1 MSRLQL
7 GRQSGER
14 DETWRLCVS
23 DVSLST
29 GKVWAKFDDFDFGV
43 FLRARSNL
51 RRAMRF
57 RDARATSRHRK
68 KCVFQIRSVNKL
80 AGGDI
85 ALAVFDS
92 AIDAP
97 CRMNITI

>member
-1 MSRLQL
+1 MLVKIEAFS
-7 GRQSGER
+7 SK
-14 DETWRLCVS
+14 S
-23 DVSLST
+23 M
-29 GKVWAKFDDFDFGV
+29 FDA
-43 FLRARSNL
+43 FLHARSNS
-51 RRAMRF
+51 RCAMRF
-57 RDARATSRHRK
+57 SRCASTSSHRK